1 MDRHPRAVAGGAASS
16 SSSGRTYV
24 AEMESVGEHYEYA
37 TKDLL
42 GHGAFACVFKGRS
55 KEVRAEN
62 VTPIVCEEILTRN
75 RPSSIVRSFP
85 VNDGANTHKHCC
97 A

>member
-1 MDRHPRAVAGGAASS
+1 MDRHSRAVAGGAASS

-55 KEVRAEN
+55 KEVRAES
-62 VTPIVCEEILTRN
+62 VIHIVL
-75 RPSSIVRSFP
+75 
-85 VNDGANTHKHCC
+85 
-97 A
+97 